1 MTIQGGGVSKSATK
15 APWAGISREK
25 KRGISTILFARS
37 GPIRAF
43 VADLD
48 NLAPSRAPG
57 GAATGRPATT
67 TGTPASERGPRA
79 ASPASPDA
87 ARRRDV
93 HFALESAV
101 PTVTFE
107 CKMHLSTRKRP
118 MVILRTA
125 VTTALKHLQ
134 RPGEKGSMKD

>member
-1 MTIQGGGVSKSATK
+1 MVI
-15 APWAGISREK
+15 
-25 KRGISTILFARS
+25 
-37 GPIRAF
+37 
-43 VADLD
+43 
-48 NLAPSRAPG
+48 
-57 GAATGRPATT
+57 AATLRDAPDHREPREERRGADATT
-67 TGTPASERGPRA
+67 A
-79 ASPASPDA
+79 DA

-107 CKMHLSTRKRP
+107 CKMHLSTRKGP

>member
-1 MTIQGGGVSKSATK
+1 MGEAPGTGLGGGT
-15 APWAGISREK
+15 G
-25 KRGISTILFARS
+25 LS
-37 GPIRAF
+37 GA
-43 VADLD
+43 
-48 NLAPSRAPG
+48 
-57 GAATGRPATT
+57 
-67 TGTPASERGPRA
+67 PASERGPRA
-79 ASPASPDA
+79 AAPASSYNPG
-87 ARRRDV
+87 RRNV

-107 CKMHLSTRKRP
+107 CKMHLSTRKGP